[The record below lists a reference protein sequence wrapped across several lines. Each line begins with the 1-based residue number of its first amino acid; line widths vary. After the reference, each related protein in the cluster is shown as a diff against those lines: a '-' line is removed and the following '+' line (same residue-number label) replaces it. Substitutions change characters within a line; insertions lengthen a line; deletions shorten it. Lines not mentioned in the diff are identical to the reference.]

1 MTDHPAA
8 TDPRRRCRWY
18 SSALVE
24 SDLGGEEL
32 KRTGLV
38 LGLLLAAGVAGGGV
52 AYAATPAQ
60 PVKAAPKVNPF
71 PTVQVVQTSQNLS
84 QALAPVGQLKFTATQ
99 PSLAQVIHV
108 ADSARYQPIVGVGGA
123 MTDSSAWLLYTQLS
137 GSVFRAT
144 MNKLFGPNGI
154 HLGFIRLPMGG
165 SDFTA
170 EGYPYTYDDIPIP
183 GSDPTLSQFSI
194 GHDRPY
200 IIPALRAALKLNPAA
215 QIIAT
220 PWTPPR
226 FMKTN
231 DNFDNTNNGSF
242 LLPSYYAVY
251 ADYFVKFLRAYAQA
265 KVPVTAITPQ
275 NEPGNSTWYPGLNL
289 PATDEATFIANY
301 LKPAL
306 RQARLKTQ
314 IFGFDYHWQYAL
326 PYIGTLLGSP
336 AGADLAGIATH
347 CYAGTPTVMSALHGA
362 YPSLQQWVTECT
374 TQQAFATWI
383 PSELEIASLRNWA
396 SAVDTWN
403 LALDPAG
410 GPVQA
415 PNTACQ
421 GCNGLLT
428 VDERTHQVSFNN
440 GFYQLG
446 QLSKFLKPGAVRI
459 SSNHFVQYSPSGP
472 GPGLDDVAFR
482 NPDGTEGLLAYNNS
496 TASARFAVLW
506 HNKSFVYSLP
516 AGATATFSW
525 NSR

>member
-1 MTDHPAA
+1 MGVAGTL
-8 TDPRRRCRWY
+8 PR
-18 SSALVE
+18 SSNPTLREAL
-24 SDLGGEEL
+24 
-32 KRTGLV
+32 KTKGLV
-38 LGLLLAAGVAGGGV
+38 LCLVFAATIVGGEVAH
-52 AYAATPAQ
+52 AATPR
-60 PVKAAPKVNPF
+60 PAAKPAPAANVA
-71 PTVQVVQTSQNLS
+71 PTVQVVQTSHDLS
-84 QALAPVGQLKFTATQ
+84 EGLKPVAQLRFTAEQ
-99 PSLAQVIHV
+99 PSGAQVIHV
-108 ADSARYQPIVGVGGA
+108 ADSVRYQRITGVGGA
-123 MTDSSAWLLYTQLS
+123 MTDSSAWLMYTQLP

-144 MNKLFGPNGI
+144 MNRLFGSNGI
-154 HLGFIRLPMGG
+154 HLGFIRLPMGA

-170 EGYPYTYDDIPIP
+170 QEFPYSYDDLNLLP
-183 GSDPTLSQFSI
+183 GQSDPSLQHFSI

-200 IIPALRAALKLNPAA
+200 VLPALRQALKLNPKA

-220 PWTPPR
+220 PWSPPWW
-226 FMKTN
+226 MKSN
-231 DNFDNTNNGSF
+231 QNSGNANNGAL
-242 LLPSYYAVY
+242 LLPQYYGAL
-251 ADYFVKFLRAYAQA
+251 ANYFVKFLTAYANA

-275 NEPGNSTWYPGLNL
+275 NEPGNGTWYPGLNM
-289 PATDEATFIANY
+289 PATAQASFVASF

-314 IFGFDYHWQYAL
+314 IFGFDYHWAYAL
-326 PYIGTLLGSP
+326 PYVGTLLSGP
-336 AGADLAGIATH
+336 AGADLAGIASH
-347 CYAGTPTVMSALHGA
+347 CYAGSPTVMSQLHRQA
-362 YPSLQQWVTECT
+362 PKLQQWVTECT

-428 VDERTHQVSFNN
+428 VNERTHQVSFNQ

-459 SSNHFVQYSPSGP
+459 YSNHFVKYSGAGP

-482 NPDGTEGLLAYNNS
+482 NPDGSEALLAYNNS
-496 TASARFAVLW
+496 SASARFAVVW
-506 HNKSFVYSLP
+506 HNKSFFYVLP
-516 AGATATFSW
+516 AGATATFVW
-525 NSR
+525 HAKR